1 MGIVGTLSA
10 RISSSTPA
18 RFGVALLGTLIALL
32 VGRALN
38 PSIDS
43 PAPYITAL
51 AAVAFS
57 AWCCGTGPS
66 VASIAVS
73 LLGLDLGLI
82 PPAHSPSFIQT
93 ADWANLLVFLLA
105 GAAIAAIGEANRR
118 ERKRL
123 KYAAGELDEKVHE
136 RTHQLESANQELRQ
150 LTARLLNLQDEERR
164 RIARELH
171 DNAGQALA
179 ALAMN
184 LDAVTKDLERLVRTA
199 GTVADSAVL
208 VRQMSDDIRT
218 MSYLLHPPLLDVTGL
233 ASALKWYIDGF
244 AERSKIAAELE
255 YTKDLGRLSRELETA
270 IFRLVQE
277 CLTNIHRHSGSPT
290 AAIRIARS
298 DGYVQVEVRD
308 TGIGISSEKRAQME
322 SGGTVGVGIRG
333 MRERVRQL
341 GGSLE
346 IGSDGFGAG
355 TRVVVRLPATEA
367 DPAESGATAAQAG

>member
-1 MGIVGTLSA
+1 MGIVGTVSA

-18 RFGVALLGTLIALL
+18 RFGVAFLATLTALL

-38 PSIDS
+38 TSAGAS
-43 PAPYITAL
+43 APYITAL

-57 AWCCGTGPS
+57 AWCCDTGPS
-66 VASIAVS
+66 IASIALS
-73 LLGLDLGLI
+73 LLGLDLWLT
-82 PPAHSPSFIQT
+82 PRTHWS
-93 ADWANLLVFLLA
+93 NLLLFLFA
-105 GAAIAAIGEANRR
+105 GAAIVAIGEANRR
-118 ERKRL
+118 ERERL
-123 KYAAGELDEKVHE
+123 RYAAGELEEKVRE
-136 RTHQLESANQELRQ
+136 RTGQLERANQDLRQ

-171 DNAGQALA
+171 DNAGQALS

-184 LDAVTKDLERLVRTA
+184 LDAVTKDLERLMKTA
-199 GTVADSAVL
+199 GTVADSASL

-218 MSYLLHPPLLDVTGL
+218 MSYLLHPPLLDETGL
-233 ASALKWYIDGF
+233 ASALQWYVDGF
-244 AERSKIAAELE
+244 AERSKIAAKLE
-255 YTKDLGRLSRELETA
+255 CGKDLGRLSREVETA

-298 DGYVQVEVRD
+298 DGYVRLEVRD
-308 TGIGISSEKRAQME
+308 SGKGISPEKRAQMQ

-333 MRERVRQL
+333 MQERVRQL

-346 IGSDGFGAG
+346 VSSDGTGAG
-355 TRVVVRLPATEA
+355 TRILVRLPATEA
-367 DPAESGATAAQAG
+367 TPTESATRAAETG